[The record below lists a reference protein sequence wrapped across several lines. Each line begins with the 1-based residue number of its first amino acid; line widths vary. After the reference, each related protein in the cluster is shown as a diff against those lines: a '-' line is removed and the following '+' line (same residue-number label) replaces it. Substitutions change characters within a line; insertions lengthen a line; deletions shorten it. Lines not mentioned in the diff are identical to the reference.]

1 MFKRLTIVVRLTAT
15 VSMNVRRVT
24 LGEWENSLPA
34 TGTEVFHS
42 PEVLRVVD
50 EYATGELRLYVG
62 YRGEQPVGFLPAFV
76 RELAGVRA
84 VLSPIPGFSL
94 SRMGPIVASN
104 SPKQRKR
111 ERVNRTFTE
120 QLLETLREGS
130 LLTLVAMVFSTE
142 YVDPRPYLRD
152 GFDVVPRFTYALD
165 LRETDAESVLKG
177 FTRDL
182 RSEIRKLEDTDL
194 DVTVGGAADAVR
206 VYDDYC
212 ERFAEQGAEFPTP
225 RAYTREIV
233 AALGDRAR
241 VYTAASP
248 DGSFLG
254 GVSVLYSGE
263 TAYFWQGGMRAD
275 YDGLSVNSLLHWRI
289 VEDILTDPE
298 LDSIERY
305 DLGRAAVERLGRYK
319 SKFNPE
325 LVPYYEVR
333 SSKLLWVAKKLY
345 EFVTY

>member
-1 MFKRLTIVVRLTAT
+1 M
-15 VSMNVRRVT
+15 SMNVRRVT
-24 LGEWENSLPA
+24 LGEWEDSLPA
-34 TGTEVFHS
+34 TGTEVFHL
-42 PEVLRVVD
+42 PDVLRVVD
-50 EYATGELRLYVG
+50 RHAPGELRLYVG

-84 VLSPIPGFSL
+84 VLSPLPGFSL
-94 SRMGPIVASN
+94 SRMGPIVSSN

-120 QLLETLREGS
+120 ELLETLRENG
-130 LLTLVAMVFSTE
+130 LLTLMAMVFSTE
-142 YVDPRPYLRD
+142 YADPRPYIRD
-152 GFDVVPRFTYALD
+152 GFDVVPRFTYCLD
-165 LRETDAESVLKG
+165 LRETDAGTVLDG

-194 DVTVGGAADAVR
+194 DVEIGGAADAVR
-206 VYDDYC
+206 VYDDYR

-225 RAYTREIV
+225 RAYTRDLV

-241 VYTAASP
+241 VYTVEHP

-254 GVSVLYSGE
+254 GISVLYSAE

-289 VEDILTDPE
+289 IGDILSDSA
-298 LDSIERY
+298 LDSVERY

-319 SKFNPE
+319 SKFNPD

-333 SSKLLWVAKKLY
+333 SSKLLWLAKKAY